1 MVEVCNSMCDT
12 NAGYYVHTVEPQKIY
27 YYSLNS
33 WSVIYLSIHGI
44 KNKWSPFFFRTNRVV
59 MEREKTSIS
68 ALIFWSFE

>member
-33 WSVIYLSIHGI
+33 WSVIYISIHGI
-44 KNKWSPFFFRTNRVV
+44 KNKWSPFYLRTNRVV

-68 ALIFWSFE
+68 ALLFWSFE